1 MVEYYPGRQL
11 VGAKGSGASVDG
23 AIKVLPGS
31 RQIDASW
38 SASTNNVVRWKVL
51 SMYFA
56 VMDLAQDLRV
66 LVSSRKE
73 HLFKVSLV
81 MLMVN

>member
-38 SASTNNVVRWKVL
+38 SASTNNVVR
-51 SMYFA
+51 
-56 VMDLAQDLRV
+56 
-66 LVSSRKE
+66 
-73 HLFKVSLV
+73 
-81 MLMVN
+81 